1 MVGFRVASGRVVGH
15 DAGVSIHRTAVVDPR
30 ARIHPT
36 VEVGAYAVIDGDVEL
51 GEGCR
56 VGVHVHLTGRLVA
69 GARNV
74 FDTGA
79 VIGGA
84 PQDLKF
90 RGGLTGIRIGADN
103 VFREHVTVHRS
114 NRPEEDTVIGS
125 GNLLMAHCHVGHNSR
140 LGDRVIIANG
150 ALLGGHVEVEDR
162 AFISGN
168 CLIHQFAR
176 VGTLSLMQ
184 GGSAISKDLAPYC
197 VARGDNGVC
206 GLNIVG
212 LRRAG
217 LDAEVRRELRGIY
230 RELFRSGRAYRE
242 ALSSVESLVRS
253 EWGRRFLEFA
263 RTTRRGLVNADR
275 RRGAVGEPE
284 VMEREAA

>member
-1 MVGFRVASGRVVGH
+1 MATGRRLGH
-15 DAGVSIHRTAVVDPR
+15 DAPVSIHPTAVVDPR
-30 ARIHPT
+30 ARLHPS
-36 VEVGAYAVIDGDVEL
+36 VAVGPYAVIDGDVVL

-56 VGVHVHLTGRLVA
+56 VGAHVYLTGRLTA
-69 GARNV
+69 GARNI

-79 VIGGA
+79 VLGGA

-90 RGGLTGIRIGADN
+90 AGGLTGLRLGDDN

-125 GNLLMAHCHVGHNSR
+125 GNLLMAHCHVGHNSQ

-150 ALLGGHVEVEDR
+150 ALLGGHVLVQDR

-168 CLIHQFAR
+168 CLIHQFVR
-176 VGTLSLMQ
+176 VGTLALMQ

-197 VARGDNGVC
+197 VARGDNGIC
-206 GLNIVG
+206 GLNTIG

-217 LDAEVRRELRGIY
+217 LDAEVRRELRRLY
-230 RELFRSGRAYRE
+230 RELFRSGRGFRE
-242 ALSSVESLVRS
+242 ALLVLETLVRS
-253 EWGRRFLEFA
+253 EWGARLLEFA
-263 RTTRRGLVNADR
+263 RTTRRGLVTSSRSLRVAGDAEAD
-275 RRGAVGEPE
+275 EK
-284 VMEREAA
+284 EAG